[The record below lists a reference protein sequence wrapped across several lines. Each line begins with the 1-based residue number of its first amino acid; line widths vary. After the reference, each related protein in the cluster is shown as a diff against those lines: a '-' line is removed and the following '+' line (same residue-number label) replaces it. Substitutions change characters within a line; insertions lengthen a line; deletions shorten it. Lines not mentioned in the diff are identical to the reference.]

1 MALNRN
7 FALRRLMLHVT
18 LVAVVS
24 LPTVLLARAAALE
37 PRPEPLMGVPVMT
50 GLFRDSPSAGSTE
63 SRSSV
68 RVALKSLAPFVYD
81 ALQTIEARRGARYA
95 DSEIASISST
105 PEFSAEIERARERFC
120 ANAANSTSLA
130 CAAGPTDTARRL
142 PIWPRENDV
151 VVTAKKT
158 LSRNEE
164 VMVSP

>member
-7 FALRRLMLHVT
+7 FAPRRLMLHAT

-24 LPTVLLARAAALE
+24 LPTVQVARAVDLE

-50 GLFRDSPSAGSTE
+50 GLSRVGPSAAPAD
-63 SRSSV
+63 SRSSFL
-68 RVALKSLAPFVYD
+68 ATLQSLAPFVYD

-120 ANAANSTSLA
+120 AIAANSTSLA
-130 CAAGPTDTARRL
+130 CAAGSTDAARQL
-142 PIWPRENDV
+142 PIRPREDDV

-158 LSRNEE
+158 LSQNEE

>member
-1 MALNRN
+1 MKRFAASALL
-7 FALRRLMLHVT
+7 FAT
-18 LVAVVS
+18 LALTSVG
-24 LPTVLLARAAALE
+24 AAALE
-37 PRPEPLMGVPVMT
+37 LDARPTPLMGVPVMT
-50 GLFRDSPSAGSTE
+50 GLPPLHSPAVSAE

-105 PEFSAEIERARERFC
+105 PEFQAETERARERFC
-120 ANAANSTSLA
+120 AVAANSTSLA
-130 CAAGPTDTARRL
+130 CARGATDAARQL
-142 PIWPRENDV
+142 PIRPREDDV

>member
-1 MALNRN
+1 
-7 FALRRLMLHVT
+7 MLHVT

-24 LPTVLLARAAALE
+24 LPTVHVARAADLE

-50 GLFRDSPSAGSTE
+50 GLSRDSPSAAPVD

-68 RVALKSLAPFVYD
+68 RIALKSLAPFVHD
-81 ALQTIEARRGARYA
+81 ALQTIEVRRGARYA
-95 DSEIASISST
+95 DSEI
-105 PEFSAEIERARERFC
+105 ERARERFC
-120 ANAANSTSLA
+120 AIAANSTSLA

-142 PIWPRENDV
+142 PIRPRENDV

>member
-1 MALNRN
+1 M
-7 FALRRLMLHVT
+7 
-18 LVAVVS
+18 
-24 LPTVLLARAAALE
+24 
-37 PRPEPLMGVPVMT
+37 
-50 GLFRDSPSAGSTE
+50 SAD

-68 RVALKSLAPFVYD
+68 RGALKSLAPSVYD

-105 PEFSAEIERARERFC
+105 PEFQAETERARERFC
-120 ANAANSTSLA
+120 AIAANSTSLA
-130 CAAGPTDTARRL
+130 CARWATDAARQL
-142 PIWPRENDV
+142 PIRPREDDV

>member
-1 MALNRN
+1 
-7 FALRRLMLHVT
+7 MLHAT

-24 LPTVLLARAAALE
+24 LPTVQVARAVDLE

-50 GLFRDSPSAGSTE
+50 GLSRVGPSAAPAD
-63 SRSSV
+63 SRSSFL
-68 RVALKSLAPFVYD
+68 ATLQSLAPFAYD

-95 DSEIASISST
+95 DSEI
-105 PEFSAEIERARERFC
+105 ERAQERFC
-120 ANAANSTSLA
+120 AIAANSTNLA
-130 CAAGPTDTARRL
+130 CAAGSTDAARQL
-142 PIWPRENDV
+142 PIRPREDDV

>member
-1 MALNRN
+1 MKRLAASALL
-7 FALRRLMLHVT
+7 FATSALTSVG
-18 LVAVVS
+18 
-24 LPTVLLARAAALE
+24 AAALE
-37 PRPEPLMGVPVMT
+37 RDARPAPLMGVPVMT
-50 GLFRDSPSAGSTE
+50 GLSPVHTPAVSAD

-105 PEFSAEIERARERFC
+105 PEFQAETERARERFC
-120 ANAANSTSLA
+120 AIAANSTSLA
-130 CAAGPTDTARRL
+130 CARGATDAARQLSIR
-142 PIWPRENDV
+142 PSEDDV